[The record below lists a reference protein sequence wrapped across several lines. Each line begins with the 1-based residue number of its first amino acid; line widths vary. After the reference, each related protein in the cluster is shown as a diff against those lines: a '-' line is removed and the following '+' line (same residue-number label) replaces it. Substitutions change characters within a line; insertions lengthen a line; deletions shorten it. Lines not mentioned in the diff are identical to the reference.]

1 MTTTD
6 INYPKVKTYFIN
18 YNNETD
24 FVHGFVL
31 PSQCMSTGMNN
42 TFQTTS
48 LDELVEKLKVDFNI
62 DYVENISVNIEP
74 SENIDNDPG
83 YISNEQ

>member
-24 FVHGFVL
+24 VVYGFVL

-42 TFQTTS
+42 TFQTTL
-48 LDELVEKLKVDFNI
+48 LDELIEKLKVDFNI
-62 DYVENISVNIEP
+62 NYVENIPVDIEP
-74 SENIDNDPG
+74 FENIDDDPG

>member
-1 MTTTD
+1 MTATE

-24 FVHGFVL
+24 VVYGYVL

-48 LDELVEKLKVDFNI
+48 LEELIEKLKVDFNI
-62 DYVENISVNIEP
+62 DYIDNIPVDIEP
-74 SENIDNDPG
+74 SDIIDNDPG
-83 YISNEQ
+83 DISNEQ

>member
-1 MTTTD
+1 MTTTN

-24 FVHGFVL
+24 VVYGFVL

-62 DYVENISVNIEP
+62 DYVENIPVDIEP
-74 SENIDNDPG
+74 SDIIGSDPG
-83 YISNEQ
+83 DISNEQ